1 MPPSSISFVDRCPR
15 CEQTVTATT
24 KLGCEN
30 LMKAL
35 EQGEE
40 VIAVHLSLGAKGGD
54 HEWPLT
60 KEQKSNLRKKMANG
74 LV

>member
-1 MPPSSISFVDRCPR
+1 MPPSSISFIDTCPHCR
-15 CEQTVTATT
+15 QTCTATT
-24 KLGCEN
+24 KLGREN

-35 EQGEE
+35 EQDAE
-40 VIAVHLSLGAKGGD
+40 VVAIHLSVGTAGSD

-60 KEQKSNLRKKMANG
+60 KEQKANLGKQLANG